1 MNQNLMDKYQISFTN
16 KVNHNHVENFSFITK
31 IPNLNNEFLFN
42 FLFDWS
48 ASGITNDLLPAIE
61 QVLNGTIIEYET
73 GSETVAISIFQTKV
87 DFYDND
93 LNYVSHIPTL
103 DFKEICIGWRDFLL
117 TPPLNGTQ
125 VA

>member
-1 MNQNLMDKYQISFTN
+1 MNINLINKYQIDFQNQTDLFEGFP
-16 KVNHNHVENFSFITK
+16 KVIDKV
-31 IPNLNNEFLFN
+31 PVLNNTYCSN
-42 FLFDWS
+42 FLYEWS
-48 ASGITNDLLPAIE
+48 SNGITDELLPAIE
-61 QVLNGTIIEYET
+61 QVLNGSITEYET
-73 GSETVAISIFQTKV
+73 GSETVSISIFQTKV

-93 LNYVSHIPTL
+93 LNYVGHIPTL